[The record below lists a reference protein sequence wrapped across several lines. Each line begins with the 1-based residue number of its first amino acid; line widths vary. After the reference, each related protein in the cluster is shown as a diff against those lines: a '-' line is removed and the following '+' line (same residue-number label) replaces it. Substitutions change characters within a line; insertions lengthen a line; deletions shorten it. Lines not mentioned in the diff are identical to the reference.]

1 MQGYLDCI
9 SKYEREFKKWEDRN
23 RKIIKRYR
31 DEGRDTR
38 TDGASKFNI
47 LWSNVQI
54 LVPAT
59 FARIPQPDVSRRF
72 RDQDP
77 VGRVGAL
84 ILERGLEFE
93 VQHYPDYRDTMTQCV
108 HDRFLG
114 GRGTAW
120 IRYEPHFKAVSQPQQ
135 QITEDIEAAAPEE
148 QLDYECAPVDYVH
161 FGAIS
166 GIRLRAHGRK

>member
-1 MQGYLDCI
+1 MAKKPTKEASAEATKLQGYLDAI
-9 SKYEREFKKWEDRN
+9 AKYEREYKKWEDRN
-23 RKIIKRYR
+23 KKILQRYR
-31 DEGRDTR
+31 DEARKSQGDENS
-38 TDGASKFNI
+38 AKFNI
-47 LWSNVQI
+47 LWSNVQT

-77 VGRVGAL
+77 VGRVAAL
-84 ILERGLEFE
+84 LLERGLEFE

-120 IRYEPHFKAVSQPQQ
+120 LRYEPHFK
-135 QITEDIEAAAPEE
+135 DAPE
-148 QLDYECAPVDYVH
+148 QAVVRRPI
-161 FGAIS
+161 A
-166 GIRLRAHGRK
+166 